1 MDVLGFVFGLSGM
14 SFALTAWTQVAS
26 LRKELEDLKKR
37 LEKPAEP
44 GTR

>member
-14 SFALTAWTQVAS
+14 SFAITAWTQVAS
-26 LRKELEDLKKR
+26 LRKELDDLKKR
-37 LEKPAEP
+37 LDKPAES

>member
-14 SFALTAWTQVAS
+14 SFAITAWTQVAS
-26 LRKELEDLKKR
+26 LRKEFEDLQKR